1 MRSADKSPAARLTR
15 PLRDVS
21 TPKGLPLATW
31 DKDTFDSVAESLQ
44 STFGIPKSW
53 FSDLVTYDAAE
64 LLGGTIG
71 VVSTIFNRNRAD
83 AETFAQLAASMGLSA
98 ALSANPL
105 LMPVA
110 VVALARAFHMAKS
123 GGSYADVAD
132 GAFKG
137 TLASGASMGAVALV
151 GVAGGPGGL
160 ALLAGIS
167 AAALAHAATR
177 NVELTEVNEFI
188 KGDAASII
196 RQFAQQ
202 AGDTGRAVGA
212 LAADARGAVAHQTRS
227 AVGAVAQGTTTATRA
242 AADVTTDA
250 VAATAAGVGAAARR
264 VRVAWP
270 RSEGCSEHDSESS
283 AAGSAHD
290 DANDADSDD

>member
-1 MRSADKSPAARLTR
+1 
-15 PLRDVS
+15 
-21 TPKGLPLATW
+21 
-31 DKDTFDSVAESLQ
+31 
-44 STFGIPKSW
+44 
-53 FSDLVTYDAAE
+53 
-64 LLGGTIG
+64 
-71 VVSTIFNRNRAD
+71 
-83 AETFAQLAASMGLSA
+83 
-98 ALSANPL
+98 
-105 LMPVA
+105 
-110 VVALARAFHMAKS
+110 
-123 GGSYADVAD
+123 
-132 GAFKG
+132 
-137 TLASGASMGAVALV
+137 MGAVALV